1 MIEFLMVHYIG
12 LLVFYKELTHLI
24 QKLKSLNE
32 TQGTKLDSNWIP
44 IWILIRFSL
53 IFDFIYIYIY
63 IWCVDKSP
71 IDKHNIMSMS
81 LWIILY

>member
-32 TQGTKLDSNWIP
+32 TQGTKLDSN
-44 IWILIRFSL
+44 
-53 IFDFIYIYIY
+53 
-63 IWCVDKSP
+63 
-71 IDKHNIMSMS
+71 
-81 LWIILY
+81 